1 MASWQDLVAYVKSN
15 YPVAEEDEGKLVV
28 VFSMPRGSSRSQVVY
43 IMEETSVNGD
53 EWAHITSPIGRV
65 RDLDLKKVLVKAGQT
80 MCGGATMSATH
91 DKVLLR
97 HSVHLPS
104 LELDQFRRPL
114 TLIAMSADLIEYE
127 LLDGIDEF

>member
-1 MASWQDLVAYVKSN
+1 MTSWQDLLIHVKSN

-28 VFSMPRGSSRSQVVY
+28 VFGIPGGDRSQVVY
-43 IMEETSVNGD
+43 IFEETAHNGD

-65 RDLDLKKVLVKAGQT
+65 RDLDLKKVLLKAGQT
-80 MCGGATMSATH
+80 MCGGATMTAMS

-114 TLIAMSADLIEYE
+114 TLIALSADLIERE
-127 LLDGIDEF
+127 LLGTDEF

>member
-1 MASWQDLVAYVKSN
+1 MASWQDLVAHVKST

-28 VFSMPRGSSRSQVVY
+28 VFGLPRGNRSQVVY
-43 IMEETSVNGD
+43 ILEETAVNGD

-65 RDLDLKKVLVKAGQT
+65 RDLDLKQVLVKAGQT
-80 MCGGATMSATH
+80 MCGGATMSTMH

-127 LLDGIDEF
+127 LLGSDEF